1 MEQLIKATTAY
12 KAFCADK
19 ASGKLSHAYM
29 LHFPDEFNLKNALK
43 LFAKKAFDGNERAIS
58 LVKNESFTDCKF
70 YPEDGKK
77 IAVDGISQI
86 IEDTALKPLESD
98 IKLYVICGFEKASAI
113 VQNKLLKVLE
123 EPPKGVHFLLGATTL
138 APVLDTVKSR
148 VKTLVIPPFSKE
160 QIYSALIK
168 KYPQEEQNLL
178 SAAEACGGV
187 LGVAE
192 NMVKGEWYKK
202 VREYALNICTATTPE
217 KVAKAVFEVGDTK
230 YKNELLGEMQRL
242 YFSALCAHAGAPLQ
256 EDIKKVY
263 KTWKKPTLIF
273 AVENIVR
280 AAADVRF
287 NAYFLGLLSDF
298 ALKVIKEN
306 EEWKK

>member
-1 MEQLIKATTAY
+1 MEQLIKSTTAY
-12 KAFCADK
+12 NAFCADK

-29 LHFPDEFNLKNALK
+29 LHFPDEFNLKSALK
-43 LFAKKAFDGNERAIS
+43 LFAEKVFEGNSRAIS
-58 LVKNESFTDCKF
+58 LIKSESFTDCRF
-70 YPEDGKK
+70 YPEEGKK

-86 IEDTALKPLESD
+86 IEDTALKPLEGD

-148 VKTLVIPPFSKE
+148 VKALVIPPFTKE
-160 QIYSALIK
+160 QIYSVLLK
-168 KYPQEEQNLL
+168 KYPQEEGNLY
-178 SAAEACGGV
+178 SAAEASGGI

-192 NMVKGEWYKK
+192 NMVKGEWFKK
-202 VREYALNICTATTPE
+202 VREYALNICTSTTPE
-217 KVAKAVFEVGDTK
+217 KVARAIQDVGDTK
-230 YKNELLGEMQRL
+230 YKTELLGEMQRL
-242 YFSALCAHAGAPLQ
+242 YFTALCAHAGEPCEGDAMQ
-256 EDIKKVY
+256 VY
-263 KTWKKPTLIF
+263 KKWKKPTLIF

-287 NAYFLGLLSDF
+287 NAYFLGLLYDF

-306 EEWKK
+306 EKWKK